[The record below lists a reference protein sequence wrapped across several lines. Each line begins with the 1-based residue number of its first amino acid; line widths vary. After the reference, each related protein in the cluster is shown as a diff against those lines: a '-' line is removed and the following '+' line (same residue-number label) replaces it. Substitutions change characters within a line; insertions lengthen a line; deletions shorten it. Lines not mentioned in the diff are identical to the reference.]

1 MNNMKRKML
10 ASFIPETVTVWLPQE
25 AHQETTWSQI
35 TRLQA
40 QHILIPSS
48 SALEP
53 LLEINHKS
61 PQVRTHSFEGDEPTV
76 SPLPG
81 KAIQLFSPTLPK
93 TLSPRFTSAPVHRD
107 QVFGIKFPDGKMWHT
122 HKIKEPS
129 GLQSMGSQRV
139 RHDWSDFTFI
149 QPGSLSTIL
158 ITNSTVYIKQFFNTS
173 WVC

>member
-53 LLEINHKS
+53 LLECSSPDDPRMGHRYFEAQACCGPILHPYPDPRNEKEKRGMSFSLFSFLRTKKIN
-61 PQVRTHSFEGDEPTV
+61 RTV
-76 SPLPG
+76 SRPEHSCFFVCLFVFPLTAPNS
-81 KAIQLFSPTLPK
+81 ACLELSLLFCPLTLQERQFTFSPLA
-93 TLSPRFTSAPVHRD
+93 L
-107 QVFGIKFPDGKMWHT
+107 
-122 HKIKEPS
+122 
-129 GLQSMGSQRV
+129 
-139 RHDWSDFTFI
+139 
-149 QPGSLSTIL
+149 
-158 ITNSTVYIKQFFNTS
+158 
-173 WVC
+173 C

>member
-1 MNNMKRKML
+1 MQFLLWAQSQAGLLHLVFKQGVPTSCCYYTRASMKCPALHRALGGQGQMTPWPFYSLENTHMCVLQIRMWFGTKTHIWAESL
-10 ASFIPETVTVWLPQE
+10 EKLVVLE
-25 AHQETTWSQI
+25 A
-35 TRLQA
+35 
-40 QHILIPSS
+40 
-48 SALEP
+48 
-53 LLEINHKS
+53 
-61 PQVRTHSFEGDEPTV
+61 
-76 SPLPG
+76 
-81 KAIQLFSPTLPK
+81 K
-93 TLSPRFTSAPVHRD
+93 T
-107 QVFGIKFPDGKMWHT
+107 DGKMWHT